1 MKHKRFFHLN
11 SLRLQLLFRSLLVI
25 LSLLILIGLFQYVF
39 MKQFIY
45 TNKIKSIEDQIHL
58 IPDDVWKHDI
68 ETSQNVKRSRP
79 MVYFPGVNITFI
91 NQKSTF
97 LRLAKDPHHSYFPKL
112 SASTYKQVMKN
123 IKQPDNTVSL
133 IKKID
138 GHQEQVIVLKP
149 IVFDGEI
156 QGVIQINTPTESLR
170 DLLIRQ
176 MIIFLM
182 LSLTAMTIAFFV
194 FSSVLKQTLIPL
206 FTITKKVEHINA
218 GSLHD
223 RLPVN
228 QGQIEMDRL
237 SLSINEMLERLEKAF
252 KAETEAKEQMR
263 RFVADASHEL
273 RTPLT
278 SIHGFLEVL
287 LRGASSNPDQ
297 LNDALKSMYGESKR
311 LRKLIQDLLLL
322 AQLDQLPT
330 FQKECCFVDELIL
343 DMKPQLMLL
352 AGNRKIL
359 FDFPSPLPSDI
370 NKDQFKQVVLNLF
383 SNAVQ
388 HTNPTTGVIQV
399 IGKANEKE
407 LSLTIQDNG
416 HGIPQEHL
424 AHLFERFYKADA
436 SRSRAYGGAGLGL
449 AISASII
456 ELHRGKIRVKSKLNV
471 GTAFEIVLPLT

>member
-1 MKHKRFFHLN
+1 
-11 SLRLQLLFRSLLVI
+11 LF
-25 LSLLILIGLFQYVF
+25 
-39 MKQFIY
+39 
-45 TNKIKSIEDQIHL
+45 
-58 IPDDVWKHDI
+58 
-68 ETSQNVKRSRP
+68 
-79 MVYFPGVNITFI
+79 IT
-91 NQKSTF
+91 
-97 LRLAKDPHHSYFPKL
+97 
-112 SASTYKQVMKN
+112 
-123 IKQPDNTVSL
+123 
-133 IKKID
+133 
-138 GHQEQVIVLKP
+138 
-149 IVFDGEI
+149 
-156 QGVIQINTPTESLR
+156 
-170 DLLIRQ
+170 
-176 MIIFLM
+176 
-182 LSLTAMTIAFFV
+182 
-194 FSSVLKQTLIPL
+194 
-206 FTITKKVEHINA
+206 TKKVEHINA

-287 LRGASSNPDQ
+287 LRGASSNPEQ
-297 LNDALKSMYGESKR
+297 LKDALKSMYGEPKR

-343 DMKPQLMLL
+343 DMKPQLILL
-352 AGNRKIL
+352 AGNRKVL
-359 FDFPSPLPSDI
+359 FDFPSRLPSDI

-399 IGKANEKE
+399 IGKVNEKE
-407 LSLTIQDNG
+407 LSLRIQDNG

-424 AHLFERFYKADA
+424 PHLFERFYKADA

-456 ELHRGKIRVKSKLNV
+456 ELHGGKIRVKSKLNV

>member
-1 MKHKRFFHLN
+1 
-11 SLRLQLLFRSLLVI
+11 
-25 LSLLILIGLFQYVF
+25 

-97 LRLAKDPHHSYFPKL
+97 FRLAKDPHHSYFPKL

-176 MIIFLM
+176 MMIFLM

-237 SLSINEMLERLEKAF
+237 SLSINEMLERLEEAF
-252 KAETEAKEQMR
+252 KAETDAKEQMR

-416 HGIPQEHL
+416 HGIPPEHL

-456 ELHRGKIRVKSKLNV
+456 ELHGGKIRVKSKLNV

>member
-1 MKHKRFFHLN
+1 
-11 SLRLQLLFRSLLVI
+11 
-25 LSLLILIGLFQYVF
+25 
-39 MKQFIY
+39 
-45 TNKIKSIEDQIHL
+45 
-58 IPDDVWKHDI
+58 
-68 ETSQNVKRSRP
+68 
-79 MVYFPGVNITFI
+79 
-91 NQKSTF
+91 
-97 LRLAKDPHHSYFPKL
+97 
-112 SASTYKQVMKN
+112 MKN

-237 SLSINEMLERLEKAF
+237 SLSINEMLERLEEAF
-252 KAETEAKEQMR
+252 KAETDAKEQMR